1 MGNPPL
7 RRRPRRDEKY
17 RGTGHSSA
25 PVILGAVVP
34 DPAIPSPAVPDPV
47 ILDPVI
53 PDPVILD
60 PVILEPVIPDP
71 VIHDPV
77 ILDPVIPD
85 PVIPDPVIPDP
96 VILDPVILDPVILD
110 LVVLDPV
117 IPGLDPGISP
127 STGGATDPRVKPGD
141 DGVGVGEP
149 VPGEPGDD
157 RLDDPGRANDGMG
170 TARSPF
176 ADSRFPTSERR
187 TITL

>member
-1 MGNPPL
+1 VGNPPP

-34 DPAIPSPAVPDPV
+34 DPAIPSPAIPSPAIPSPAVPDPVIPDPV

-60 PVILEPVIPDP
+60 PVILDPVIPDL
-71 VIHDPV
+71 VVLDPV

-85 PVIPDPVIPDP
+85 LVV
-96 VILDPVILDPVILD
+96 LDPVILN